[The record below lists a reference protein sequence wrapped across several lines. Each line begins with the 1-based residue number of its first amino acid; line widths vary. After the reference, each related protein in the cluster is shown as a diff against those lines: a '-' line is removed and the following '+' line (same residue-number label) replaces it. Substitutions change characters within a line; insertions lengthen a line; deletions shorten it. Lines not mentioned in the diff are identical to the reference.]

1 MRQPGT
7 PTLDQLNI
15 LLTVIEEGGLA
26 PAARR
31 LGRATSAISYAID
44 NLEAQ
49 LGLSL
54 FERGTTRAPKL
65 TAAGTAVAAE
75 ARTIG
80 VGVAGLRAKVAG
92 MLSGLE
98 AQVAL
103 AVDVMLPTER
113 LVDAL
118 EGFRAEYPAVGLRLH
133 VEALGAV
140 GALVASGVAVFGICG
155 PVTPSGS
162 AFERRD
168 GGGIDMFPVA
178 APGHPLAHGP
188 QPPGAAR
195 AHVQLVLTD
204 RSQATAGQDF
214 GVIAENNWRL
224 SDLGSKHALLRSGL
238 GWGNMPGWMVA
249 GDLAAGRLVRLDLAD
264 WHGADY
270 RLSIVHRTA
279 DPPGPAAR
287 WLIDRLA
294 AQAAEIAET

>member
-7 PTLDQLNI
+7 PTLDQLNV
-15 LLTVIEEGGLA
+15 LLTVIEAGGLA
-26 PAARR
+26 AAARR

-44 NLEAQ
+44 GLEAQ
-49 LGLSL
+49 LGLTL

-65 TAAGTAVAAE
+65 TAAGAAVAAE
-75 ARTIG
+75 ARQVG
-80 VGVAGLRAKVAG
+80 HGVANLRAKVAG

-98 AQVAL
+98 AEVAL
-103 AVDVMLPTER
+103 AVDVMLPTDR

-140 GALVASGVAVFGICG
+140 GALVTSGVAVFGICG
-155 PVTPSGS
+155 PVTPVGS
-162 AFERRD
+162 CFEQRD

-178 APGHPLAHGP
+178 APAHPLAQGP

-195 AHVQLVLTD
+195 GHVQLVLTD
-204 RSQATAGQDF
+204 RSEATVGQDF
-214 GVIAENNWRL
+214 GVLGENNWRL
-224 SDLGSKHALLRSGL
+224 SDLGSKHALLRCGL

-249 GDLAAGRLVRLDLAD
+249 DDLAAERLVRLDLAD
-264 WHGADY
+264 WRGADY

-287 WLIDRLA
+287 WLIERFA
-294 AQAAEIAET
+294 ATAK